1 MAENNQANK
10 AFNDF
15 VNVFGVKEN
24 KQVEIFLYIL
34 NHCDPETNIFIGTYK
49 KIANDVKCS
58 ETTIAKIMKKLQQCD
73 FLNKVQNGVWKV
85 KIDLQDEKAG
95 FGALIGLIGQS
106 ITPEKK
112 DNEIQYSN
120 TQVIN
125 NSQARQILVNNQD
138 IEMVIL
144 DPQSEETFSQ
154 FSSQDTFYKAE
165 MKNPIVEIDGD
176 EMTRIIWEMVKRELI
191 YPFVD
196 LNTVYFDL
204 GIQNRDV
211 TDDQVTLDAAD
222 AIKEYKV
229 GVKCATIT
237 PNDFRMQEY
246 HLKRLYKSP
255 NGTLRSRLDGT
266 VFRCPILMNCISP
279 CVRNWTKPI
288 TIARHAYGD
297 LYSAT
302 ESLIDSAGRADF
314 LFEDQNRN
322 YDRKTIFS
330 FSGPGIIQCQYNT
343 KESIEKFARS
353 CFNYALDTKQDL
365 WFSAKDTI
373 SKIYDQM
380 FKETF
385 ESIFRAEYESLFKDA
400 GITYFYTLIDD
411 AVARAMRS
419 EGGFIWALKNYDG
432 DVMSDMVASAFGALA
447 MMTSVLVSPDGCFEY
462 EAAHGTVQ
470 KHYYKYQKGEETST
484 NSVATIYAW
493 AGALKKR
500 GQLDNNQGL
509 IDFGNRLMWATKKT
523 IESGKMTKDLAN
535 ITTFPKPEVL
545 NTEEFIHAIRENMGT
560 AVEPS
565 FKARSRQTIKNY
577 SMNAQPELMQE
588 PVSFSYYNDFF
599 DTKYLSEKIEIVKQ
613 AAPYLT
619 NEMINDFASSMDLDV
634 PSEGSA
640 KERSDYLLAQMYSKA
655 KFTDV
660 IVNQ

>member
-1 MAENNQANK
+1 MADKNQGNK

-15 VNVFGVKEN
+15 VNIFGVKEN

-49 KIANDVKCS
+49 KIATDVKCS
-58 ETTIAKIMKKLQQCD
+58 ETTIAKIMKKLQQCE
-73 FLNKVQNGVWKV
+73 LIHKVQNGVWEIKEGFLDENG
-85 KIDLQDEKAG
+85 DLG
-95 FGALIGLIGQS
+95 SLIGLAGSTLSVHAQDINDSHKYTQS
-106 ITPEKK
+106 
-112 DNEIQYSN
+112 DNN
-120 TQVIN
+120 TQVK
-125 NSQARQILVNNQD
+125 QKLVNDQD
-138 IEMVIL
+138 FEIEIL
-144 DPQSEETFSQ
+144 NPTSDETISQ
-154 FSSQDTFYKAE
+154 FSPQDTFYKIDME
-165 MKNPIVEIDGD
+165 NPIVEIDGD
-176 EMTRIIWEMVKRELI
+176 EMARIIWELVKRELI
-191 YPFVD
+191 LPFVN

-204 GIQNRDV
+204 GIENRDL
-211 TDDQVTLDAAD
+211 TDDQVTIDAAD
-222 AIKEYKV
+222 AIKEHKV

-246 HLKRLYKSP
+246 HLHRLYKSP
-255 NGTLRSRLDGT
+255 NGTIRSRLDGT
-266 VFRCPILMNCISP
+266 VFRCPILVDPIVP
-279 CVRNWTKPI
+279 CVRNWTAPI

-302 ESLIDSAGRADF
+302 ESSIQSSGKAEF
-314 LFEDQNRN
+314 LFEDQSRN
-322 YDRKTIFS
+322 FDRKTIFT
-330 FSGPGIIQCQYNT
+330 FTGPGIIQCQYNT

-373 SKIYDQM
+373 SKIYDQL

-385 ESIFRAEYESLFKDA
+385 ESIFEKEYKQQFEEA

-447 MMTSVLVSPDGCFEY
+447 MMTSVLVSPDGCYEY

-470 KHYYKYQKGEETST
+470 RHYYRYLKGEETST
-484 NSVATIYAW
+484 NSVATIFAW

-500 GQLDNNQGL
+500 GQLDNNQNL
-509 IDFGNRLMWATKKT
+509 IDFGDRLMWATKKT

-535 ITTFPKPEVL
+535 ITTFPEPTVL
-545 NTEEFIHAIRENMGT
+545 NTEEFILAIKENMGT
-560 AVEPS
+560 ALEPA
-565 FKARSRQTIKNY
+565 FKGHSRQTIKNY
-577 SMNAQPELMQE
+577 SMKAQTELMQE

-599 DTKYLSEKIEIVKQ
+599 DTKYLSEKIEIVQQ
-613 AAPYLT
+613 AASLLT
-619 NEMINDFASSMDLDV
+619 NEMIDDFASSMDIDV
-634 PSEGSA
+634 PQEGTI
-640 KERSDYLLAQMYSKA
+640 RQRCDYLLAQMYSKA

-660 IVNQ
+660 IVN

>member
-1 MAENNQANK
+1 MAENNQASK

-15 VNVFGVKEN
+15 VNVFGVKES
-24 KQVEIFLYIL
+24 KQVEIFLYII
-34 NHCDPETNIFIGTYK
+34 NHCDPETNLFIGTYK

-73 FLNKVQNGVWKV
+73 FIHKIQNGVWEIE
-85 KIDLQDEKAG
+85 IDLNDENAS
-95 FGALIGLIGQS
+95 FGALVGLAGQTFLS
-106 ITPEKK
+106 QTQGNTSLI
-112 DNEIQYSN
+112 SN
-120 TQVIN
+120 TQEYN
-125 NSQARQILVNNQD
+125 HTQAKQILVRGSKDNLDNLNSKD
-138 IEMVIL
+138 I
-144 DPQSEETFSQ
+144 DTFSQ

-165 MKNPIVEIDGD
+165 MNTPIVEIDGD
-176 EMTRIIWEMVKRELI
+176 EMTRIIWEIVKRELI
-191 YPFVD
+191 FPFVD
-196 LNTVYFDL
+196 LKTVYFDL
-204 GIQNRDV
+204 GIQNRDA
-211 TDDQVTLDAAD
+211 TDDQVTIDAAD

-255 NGTLRSRLDGT
+255 NGTIRSRLDGT
-266 VFRCPILMNCISP
+266 VFRCPILVNNVIP
-279 CVRNWTKPI
+279 CVRNWSKPI

-302 ESLIDSAGRADF
+302 ESKINAAGKADF

-330 FSGPGIIQCQYNT
+330 FSGEGIVQCQYNT

-373 SKIYDQM
+373 SKVYDQL

-385 ESIFRAEYESLFKDA
+385 ESLFNQEYKAQFDEE
-400 GITYFYTLIDD
+400 GISYFYTLIDD

-447 MMTSVLVSPDGCFEY
+447 MMTSVLVSPDGCYEY

-484 NSVATIYAW
+484 NSVATIFAW

-500 GQLDNNQGL
+500 GQLDHNQGL
-509 IDFGNRLMWATKKT
+509 IDFGDRLMWATTKT

-535 ITTFPKPEVL
+535 ITSFPEPVIL
-545 NTEEFIHAIRENMGT
+545 NTEEFILAVKENLGR

-565 FKARSRQTIKNY
+565 YKARARQTIKNY
-577 SMNAQPELMQE
+577 SMKAQKELMQK

-599 DTKYLSEKIEIVKQ
+599 DTKYLSEKIEIIQQ
-613 AAPYLT
+613 AAAYLT
-619 NEMINDFASSMDLDV
+619 NEMIDDFASSMDIDI
-634 PSEGSA
+634 PKQGTS